1 AAQATQSGADSRVLQ
16 ALAPVSQSLADMRRT
31 IGDLERQRAQ
41 QYGEIT
47 EQLRHAAHSEERLR
61 GTTETLAAALK
72 SNSTRGVWG
81 ETQLRTVVEA
91 AGLIERVDFDVQRAM
106 QASSGARRPDMV
118 VHLPGGKSLAVDAKA
133 PFAAF

>member
-1 AAQATQSGADSRVLQ
+1 PRTVRPPCHTRHMPTILAAVLGLLVGAALGALVASVVLQRRHLQALADRDRATQAAQATQSGADSRVLQ

-61 GTTETLAAALK
+61 GT
-72 SNSTRGVWG
+72 
-81 ETQLRTVVEA
+81 
-91 AGLIERVDFDVQRAM
+91 
-106 QASSGARRPDMV
+106 
-118 VHLPGGKSLAVDAKA
+118 
-133 PFAAF
+133 